1 MKFTS
6 NKVIDLGSAAFRQWR
21 STHSHCQYIHGYRL
35 TADITFE
42 ADELDERNWVAD
54 FGGLKDLKKSLENT
68 FDHKLVVA
76 ADDPHI
82 DLLKMLDE
90 TGVAQVVVL
99 QDGVGC
105 EKFAAYV
112 LEKADEFISKA
123 TEGRV
128 RVKSVQINEHEK
140 NFATAHRTADT
151 LNVSISQS
159 DSEPVD
165 VDAIAAAEARIIQQ
179 LLDQR
184 AIEAAEARIN
194 VIGKNGNDGEHYD
207 SLVIDD
213 VTADALVLEDNHG
226 TVAAIDNTLASKKAT
241 IFSSGGKGS
250 AKTAGA
256 VKVVK
261 KEAPKVEEEF
271 KGSADQA
278 APVKPS
284 TKTKGGWFEGT
295 TWG

>member
-6 NKVIDLGSAAFRQWR
+6 NKVIELGSAAFRQWK

-42 ADELDERNWVAD
+42 TNELDDKGWVAD

-76 ADDPHI
+76 ANDPHL

-105 EKFAAYV
+105 ERFAAYV
-112 LEKADEFISKA
+112 LDKADSFIDKA

-140 NFATAHRTADT
+140 NFATAYRVEDALEVTIT
-151 LNVSISQS
+151 QS
-159 DSEPVD
+159 DST
-165 VDAIAAAEARIIQQ
+165 A
-179 LLDQR
+179 
-184 AIEAAEARIN
+184 
-194 VIGKNGNDGEHYD
+194 
-207 SLVIDD
+207 LVIDD
-213 VTADALVLEDNHG
+213 VTSDALMLEDNHG
-226 TVAAIDNTLASKKAT
+226 AVAAVDNTLASKRAT
-241 IFSSGGKGS
+241 IVSSGGKGS
-250 AKTAGA
+250 AKTAGE
-256 VKVVK
+256 VKIVK
-261 KEAPKVEEEF
+261 KEAPKAEEEF

>member
-6 NKVIDLGSAAFRQWR
+6 NKVIELGSAAFRQWK
-21 STHSHCQYIHGYRL
+21 SDHSHCQYIHGYRL

-42 ADELDERNWVAD
+42 TNELDDKGWVAD
-54 FGGLKDLKKSLENT
+54 FGGLKELKKDLENT

-76 ADDPHI
+76 ANDPHL

-105 EKFAAYV
+105 ERFASYV
-112 LEKADEFISKA
+112 LDKADSFIDEA
-123 TEGRV
+123 TNGRV

-140 NFATAHRTADT
+140 NFATAYRVEDT
-151 LNVSISQS
+151 LEVTITQS
-159 DSEPVD
+159 DTLPVD
-165 VDAIAAAEARIIQQ
+165 VDAF
-179 LLDQR
+179 
-184 AIEAAEARIN
+184 EAAESRIN
-194 VIGKNGNDGEHYD
+194 VIGKNGNDGAHYEA
-207 SLVIDD
+207 IQ
-213 VTADALVLEDNHG
+213 LEDVHG
-226 TVAAIDNTLASKKAT
+226 AIAT
-241 IFSSGGKGS
+241 CVTSGGKGS
-250 AKTAGA
+250 ARTAGS

-261 KEAPKVEEEF
+261 TEEAPKADDGEF
-271 KGSADQA
+271 KGSSDQA
-278 APVKPS
+278 PYVKPS